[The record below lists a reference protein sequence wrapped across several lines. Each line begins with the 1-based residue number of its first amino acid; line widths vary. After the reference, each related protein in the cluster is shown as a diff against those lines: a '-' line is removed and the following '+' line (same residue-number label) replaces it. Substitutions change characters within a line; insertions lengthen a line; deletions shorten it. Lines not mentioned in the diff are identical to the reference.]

1 MNAQQHNYYIS
12 QAAEIEALRVTV
24 AGLSQRIEILSDS
37 SRIVLS
43 ENHDSALVRKQEH
56 LNSGEEVY
64 SYCKSMSSYTR
75 EVFRVL
81 FLSTKNQLIADEIVS
96 IGTTCSCPVEVNEI
110 CRLAIKYGAQKVIT
124 VHNHPSGDPKPSED
138 DFKIAVKIAKMLAL
152 FKIVLADNLIIG
164 QNSFACTDT
173 KKVRCS

>member
-12 QAAEIEALRVTV
+12 QAAEIEALRVMV
-24 AGLSQRIEILSDS
+24 AGLSQKIEILSDN

-43 ENHDSALVRKQEH
+43 ENHDSALLKKQEY
-56 LNSGEEVY
+56 LQSSEEVY

-96 IGTTCSCPVEVNEI
+96 IGTLCSCPVEINEI
-110 CRLAIKYGAQKVIT
+110 FRLALKYGAQKIIT
-124 VHNHPSGDPKPSED
+124 VHNHPSGDPQPSED
-138 DFKIAVKIAKMLAL
+138 DFKLAVKIAKMAAL
-152 FKIVLADNLIIG
+152 FKISLSDNIVIG
-164 QNSFACTDT
+164 QDSFVSTGI
-173 KKVRCS
+173 KRGR